1 LDRFDRFLKG
11 TEDILRRSVR
21 QWKLTAIKEKRGR
34 LMFIR
39 SAFAAT
45 VLLALA
51 APGFAQDAKPIKIAV
66 IEDSTGPLQ
75 AYAQQMITGFKLGLE
90 YGTKGSMEVAGRK
103 LEVIYKDSQTK
114 PDVGRN
120 LLAEAY
126 GDDAADLAVGGS
138 SSAVALAMLPV
149 AQENKKILI
158 VEPAVADSITGD
170 KWNRYIFHTGRNSS
184 QDAIS
189 NAIAIGKPGV
199 VIATLGQD
207 YAFGRDGVAAFKE
220 ALKGTGAKL
229 VYEEYAPPATTDF
242 TAPAQRIFDALAKEQ
257 GRKILWV
264 IWAGGANPLAKL
276 KELNPERLG
285 IEISTGG
292 NILPALTFYKDFP
305 GMEGATYYYYQDP
318 KNPVNDWLVAEHMKR
333 FKGPPDFFTCG
344 GFAAAMS
351 VLAALNATQ
360 GSTDSEKLIAAMEGM
375 KFETPKGEMIFRK
388 EDHQALQVMYG
399 FKIKVD
405 PNIAWAIPELTRVI
419 KIEDMNIP
427 IRNKR

>member
-1 LDRFDRFLKG
+1 LAL
-11 TEDILRRSVR
+11 
-21 QWKLTAIKEKRGR
+21 
-34 LMFIR
+34 
-39 SAFAAT
+39 AAT
-45 VLLALA
+45 FLLTLA
-51 APGFAQDAKPIKIAV
+51 APGFSQDAKPIKIAV

-75 AYAQQMITGFKLGLE
+75 AYAEQMITGFKLGLE
-90 YGTKGSMEVAGRK
+90 YGTKGSLEVAGRK
-103 LEVIYKDSQTK
+103 LDVIYKDSQTK
-114 PDVGRN
+114 PDVGRT

-126 GDDAADLAVGGS
+126 GDDGADLAVGGS

-199 VIATLGQD
+199 VIATLAQD

-220 ALKGTGAKL
+220 ALKSTGAKL

-257 GRKILWV
+257 GRKVLWV
-264 IWAGGANPLAKL
+264 IWAGAANPLAKL
-276 KELNPERLG
+276 KELSPDRLG

-333 FKGPPDFFTCG
+333 FKAPPDFFTCG

-375 KFETPKGEMIFRK
+375 KFATPKGEMIFRK

-405 PNIAWAIPELTRVI
+405 PNVAWAIPELTRVI